1 MTTGFLFDSYPVGN
15 TMVSWIKD
23 NNSMTRIEDVWT
35 PSIYVACNN
44 KSDLEKLSDNKKILP
59 YVIKADQVKRFEKV
73 TDLEKTLVLQI
84 QLQDSNSILQLAKA
98 IETSYK
104 FGKFRLYNVD
114 VPPTQSYFYEHD
126 IFPFGKFSKNGSW
139 TSHDDI
145 ESTDYEIPDFKI
157 MHLSIIPKKQNK
169 LARFSDKIGSIILDD
184 ITVSSNDEVDTILE
198 FVKTI
203 KDQDPDIIITENG
216 DTFDFPYLIH
226 RAQEHHISNRLVL
239 GREKVPLQKPKQ
251 AGTSFF
257 SYGRMYFKPTTIKL
271 FGRIHIDCK
280 SCFIWNEEN
289 DLHGIYEISR
299 VCRMPLQTA
308 SRASIGKCMS
318 SLQFYNATKR
328 GLLIPWKPTMAE
340 AFKPRNELLIGDR
353 GGLIFEPEIG
363 VYENVVELDFA
374 SLYGTIMEKK
384 NISAETILCNCCPDS
399 ENKVPELNYHIC
411 KRIGIVPQTL
421 KILLKKRKLYTELL
435 ARGQDSKSN
444 IYEARKSA
452 LKWILV
458 TSFGY
463 LGFNNAK
470 FGRIDAHMAVCA
482 FARQILLQAVRISE
496 QNGFQVLHGIVDSL
510 WLYKKGSTRKEHEQL
525 RDEIAHATGFDMSLD
540 VYKWLVFLSSKE
552 DETIPVA
559 NRYFGAFDTGKLKI
573 RGTETRRHDTPM
585 FFKKCQME
593 ILVLMATA
601 NNISKVQ
608 DLMPQVLEIY
618 KKYCTMLENQIVN
631 PEDLAFTTRASK
643 NTDDYKI
650 NSIQKDAMLQ
660 LKEEGE
666 LVKAGQKVQYV
677 ITDYSRKTKRT
688 SPLSMAKN
696 KYDVKRYVKLLAQS
710 CSTVTKPFGTEITFE
725 EGLKRSLHSSSKFYN
740 C

>member
-1 MTTGFLFDSYPVGN
+1 MTTGFLFDSYPVGS

-23 NNSMTRIEDVWT
+23 GNSITRIEDSWT
-35 PSIYVACNN
+35 PSIYVACDD
-44 KSDLEKLSDNKKILP
+44 KQDLEKLSSNKKILP
-59 YVIKADQVKRFEKV
+59 YVIKSDLVKRFEKV
-73 TDLEKTLVLQI
+73 SDLEKTLVLQL
-84 QLQDSNSILQLAKA
+84 QLKDSNSVLQLAKA
-98 IETSYK
+98 IETSHT
-104 FGKFRLYNVD
+104 FGKYTLYNVD

-126 IFPFGKFSKNGSW
+126 IFPFGKFSRNGSW
-139 TSHDDI
+139 VSHDDI
-145 ESTDYEIPDFKI
+145 ESTDYEVPDFKI

-169 LARFSDKIGSIILDD
+169 LAKVSDKIDSIVLDD

-198 FVKTI
+198 FVRTI
-203 KDQDPDIIITENG
+203 KNQDPDVIITENG

-226 RAQEHHISNRLVL
+226 RAQENHVSNRLVL
-239 GREKVPLQKPKQ
+239 GRENVPLQKPRQ

-289 DLHGIYEISR
+289 DLHGIYEIAR
-299 VCRMPLQTA
+299 VCRMPMQTA
-308 SRASIGKCMS
+308 SRASIGRCMS

-328 GLLIPWKPTMAE
+328 GLLIPWKPIMAE

-353 GGLIFEPEIG
+353 GGLIFEPEVG

-384 NISAETILCNCCPDS
+384 NISAETILCKCCPDS
-399 ENKVPELNYHIC
+399 ENKVPELDYHIC
-411 KRIGIVPQTL
+411 KRTGIVPQTL

-435 ARGQDSKSN
+435 VGSQDEKSN

-482 FARQILLQAVRISE
+482 FARQILLQAVRIAE
-496 QNGFQVLHGIVDSL
+496 RNGFQVLHGIVDSL
-510 WLYKKGSTRKEHEQL
+510 WLYKKGSTRKEHEKL
-525 RDEIAHATGFDMSLD
+525 RDEIVQATGFDMSLD

-552 DETIPVA
+552 DEMVPVA

-573 RGTETRRHDTPM
+573 RGIETRRHDTPM
-585 FFKKCQME
+585 LFKKCQME
-593 ILVLMATA
+593 ILSLMATA
-601 NNISKVQ
+601 ANISQVQ
-608 DLMPQVLEIY
+608 GLMPQVVEIY
-618 KKYCTMLENQIVN
+618 KKYCKLLEDQAVR

-643 NTDDYKI
+643 DANDYKA
-650 NSIQKDAMLQ
+650 NSIQRDAMLQ

-666 LVKAGQKVQYV
+666 SIKAGQKIQYV

-688 SPLSMAKN
+688 SPLSMAKD
-696 KYDVKRYVKLLAQS
+696 KYDVKRYVKLLAEC
-710 CSTVTKPFGTEITFE
+710 CSTVTKPFEIN
-725 EGLKRSLHSSSKFYN
+725 LQIY
-740 C
+740 

>member
-1 MTTGFLFDSYPVGN
+1 MTTGFLFDSYPVGSV
-15 TMVSWIKD
+15 MVSWIKND
-23 NNSMTRIEDVWT
+23 NSMTRIEDQWT
-35 PSIYVACNN
+35 PSIYVACDD
-44 KSDLEKLSDNKKILP
+44 KPELEKLSSNKKILP
-59 YVIKADQVKRFEKV
+59 YVIKTDQVKRFEKV
-73 TDLEKTLVLQI
+73 SDLEKTLVLQ
-84 QLQDSNSILQLAKA
+84 LQVKDSNSIIHLAKA

-104 FGKFRLYNVD
+104 YGKYRLYNVD
-114 VPPTQSYFYEHD
+114 VPPAQSYFYEQD

-139 TSHDDI
+139 ISHDDI
-145 ESTDYEIPDFKI
+145 ESTDYAVPDFKI
-157 MHLSIIPKKQNK
+157 THLSIVPKKQNK
-169 LARFSDKIGSIILDD
+169 LAKFSDKIDSIILDD
-184 ITVSSNDEVDTILE
+184 TTISSNDEVDTILE

-203 KDQDPDIIITENG
+203 QDQDPDFIITENG

-226 RAQEHHISNRLVL
+226 RAEEHRVSSRLVL

-289 DLHGIYEISR
+289 DLHGIYEIAR
-299 VCRMPLQTA
+299 VCRMPIQTA
-308 SRASIGKCMS
+308 SRASIGRCMS

-328 GLLIPWKPTMAE
+328 GLLIPWKPVMTE

-353 GGLIFEPEIG
+353 GGLIFEPEVG

-384 NISAETILCNCCPDS
+384 NISAETILCKCCPDS
-399 ENKVPELNYHIC
+399 ENRVPELNYHIC

-435 ARGQDSKSN
+435 ARSQDDKSQV
-444 IYEARKSA
+444 YDARKSA

-482 FARQILLQAVRISE
+482 FARYILLQAVRVAESH
-496 QNGFQVLHGIVDSL
+496 GYRVLHGIVDSL
-510 WLYKKGSTRKEHEQL
+510 WLYKKDSTRNEHEQL
-525 RDEIAHATGFDMSLD
+525 RDAIVKATGFDMSLD

-552 DETIPVA
+552 DEMVPVA
-559 NRYFGAFDTGKLKI
+559 NRYFGAFENGKLKI
-573 RGTETRRHDTPM
+573 RGMDTRRHDTPM

-593 ILVLMATA
+593 ILELMATA
-601 NNISKVQ
+601 DNIAQVQ
-608 DLMPQVLEIY
+608 DLMPQVAELY
-618 KKYCTMLENQIVN
+618 GKYCRMLEDQAVN
-631 PEDLAFTTRASK
+631 PEELAFTTRASK
-643 NTDDYKI
+643 DTNGYKA

-660 LKEEGE
+660 LEREGE
-666 LVKAGQKVQYV
+666 SVRAGQKIQYV

-688 SPLSMAKN
+688 SPLSMATN
-696 KYDVKRYVKLLAQS
+696 KYDIKRYVKLLAEC
-710 CSTVTKPFGTEITFE
+710 CSTVTKPFGMEIDHKNDPVE
-725 EGLKRSLHSSSKFYN
+725 
-740 C
+740 